1 MLQRFTDCLFWDKR
15 LPLRA
20 QQAWFAATL
29 FAPVALFAG
38 LWLQHEIVGK
48 IPAQVEIDRSS
59 AIRTATAFASTLGQG
74 PSGWSIGVKQEDN
87 WDLYRYLSTQPKGT
101 TLLKRLGDWAYAEV
115 RLIAPEDSHN
125 LVVQIGFNGEIIG
138 HRFTVNEE
146 SDQTTPLPEPEATK
160 LADAVAAR
168 RTAKVPGMSLSNR
181 NLQTSGSG
189 VSTTHRYQ
197 WKATFADLPKLTGT
211 LTVRVHGGQV
221 TEDMLDL
228 DLASGAVPK
237 EKTNLRN
244 LKRVLYGI
252 YLTILYLFVVVRY
265 VRRRLQHEA
274 PRERLYLVGVVVAT
288 FIAVTF
294 YLSDIQLTTDS
305 DQALPAWLPI
315 LLLGIGAIGAG
326 LLGGVAY
333 AGCEGDLREAN
344 PRLLTSLDAWLSGK
358 WLSRN
363 VGRSGL
369 LGAVVLSWTV
379 LLRNV
384 IYLSGKPAYPG
395 IDALIYGSGDL
406 LTRAPWLSALGDSMV
421 TATFVC
427 LSILLCP
434 LTFLLRY
441 ARTRRYLYWLLG
453 LLAWGSLSVLS
464 DEPLTFPYSTLV
476 TLVHIAGLMFSF
488 FAVDFLA
495 SIVVVSG
502 YSFVVSYAALG
513 QIAPLWANQDERT
526 FLILGIVLCM
536 SAYGAFLGRVVNDAD
551 VRPAYAREIQ
561 ERLTLQSEVEA
572 AREAQQRLLPAAP
585 PCLPG
590 LSIAAS
596 CHPAEAVSGD
606 FYDFFPI
613 NQHQIGMLICDGGGN
628 GLATALSIA
637 LAKGFLMHKA
647 ASGLPPAETLMLLHA
662 SLGKELH
669 GVNAEGLCYALIDTR
684 EATLQL
690 ARIGDT
696 PALLLPQ
703 GAVVSEGRREQDGVV
718 WYECSARLDP
728 DQRAILYTNGLCRL
742 VGVTGQRDADRWLLR
757 RIGKQLH
764 LSADTLHQT
773 IQQFVF
779 GRRMFRSA
787 RLQDDVTVVVI
798 GVEQTSAGT
807 MERVA

>member
-20 QQAWFAATL
+20 QQAWFAATVL
-29 FAPVALFAG
+29 APAALFAG

-48 IPAQVEIDRSS
+48 VPIRVEIDRSS
-59 AIRTATAFASTLGQG
+59 AIRTATAFASTLGQD
-74 PSGWSIGVKQEDN
+74 PTGWGLSLKQEDN
-87 WDLYRYLSTQPKGT
+87 WDLYRYLSTQPGGAAQ
-101 TLLKRLGDWAYAEV
+101 LKRLGDWAYAEV
-115 RLIAPEDSHN
+115 RFAAPEETRN
-125 LVVQIGFNGEIIG
+125 LLVQVGFNGEIIG
-138 HRFTVNEE
+138 HRLTVNEE
-146 SDQTTPLPEPEATK
+146 SDHTQPSPEPEAAK
-160 LADAVAAR
+160 LADAAAAR
-168 RTAKVPGMSLSNR
+168 RVEKIPGVSLSDR

-197 WKATFADLPKLTGT
+197 WKATFPDLPKLTGK

-221 TEDMLDL
+221 VEDMLDL

-244 LKRVLYGI
+244 LKRAFYGI

-265 VRRRLQHEA
+265 IRRRLQHEA
-274 PRERLYLVGVVVAT
+274 PRERLYLVGVVLAIFLGT
-288 FIAVTF
+288 TF

-305 DQALPAWLPI
+305 EQALPAWLPV
-315 LLLGIGAIGAG
+315 LLLGMGAIGAG

-363 VGRSGL
+363 VGRAGL
-369 LGAVVLSWTV
+369 LGAVVLSWTL
-379 LLRNV
+379 LLRNTT
-384 IYLSGKPAYPG
+384 YLAGKPAYPG
-395 IDALIYGSGDL
+395 IDALIAASSDL
-406 LTRAPWLSALGDSMV
+406 LTRVPWLSALSDSMV

-427 LSILLCP
+427 LSVLLCP

-441 ARTRRYLYWLLG
+441 ARTRKYLYWLLA

-495 SIVVVSG
+495 SIVVASG
-502 YSFVVSYAALG
+502 YAFLVSYAALG
-513 QIAPLWANQDERT
+513 PIAPLWANQDELT
-526 FLILGIVLCM
+526 FVVLGIVLCM
-536 SAYGAFLGRVVNDAD
+536 SAYGAFFGRVVSDAE

-572 AREAQQRLLPAAP
+572 AKEAQQRLLPAAP
-585 PCLPG
+585 PSLPG
-590 LSIAAS
+590 LAIAAS

-613 NQHQIGMLICDGGGN
+613 NQHQLGMLICDGGGN

-647 ASGLPPAETLMLLHA
+647 ASGLPPMETLMLLHA
-662 SLGKELH
+662 TLGEELH
-669 GVNAEGLCYALIDTR
+669 GVKAEGLCYALIDTR

-690 ARIGDT
+690 ARMGDT

-703 GAVVSEGRREQDGVV
+703 GARVSENRRDRDGVV
-718 WYECSARLDP
+718 WYEYTARLDP

-764 LSADTLHQT
+764 LSAEALHQT

-787 RLQDDVTVVVI
+787 KLQDDVTVIVI
-798 GVEQTSAGT
+798 GLEQTSAGT